1 MHPPRL
7 DGRRDPAGGGEALR
21 ASQDGPGHA
30 DGYDRADR
38 PPDAD
43 PVAEIDQERE
53 LPAESSSSSADDSP
67 CRQVE
72 FRERDERE
80 DEEELKRESRQDK
93 HRGLPRRARATTHGS
108 PVTPAGRPW

>member
-43 PVAEIDQERE
+43 PVAEVDQER
-53 LPAESSSSSADDSP
+53 
-67 CRQVE
+67 E

-108 PVTPAGRPW
+108 PVTPVGRPW